1 MSAGRPGLDPAR
13 TITIVSGLPRSGTSM
28 MMQMLEA
35 AGFGIA
41 SDGRRVAD
49 RDNPK
54 GYYELDAVKRLRED
68 ASCLGEAVGRAVK
81 VIAPLLPSLSGDY
94 DYRVIF
100 VERALDEVLASQR
113 AMLDPKR
120 VSGAQPDDDALK
132 RAYENQLSEVKSWLA
147 PAEHENGLRRPLS
160 HVAGTRACRQE
171 CGGFHVC
178 HRWLS
183 KRPESAGQVRLI
195 DEYLLLATPRTIPED
210 GAGQGGDPA

>member
-35 AGFGIA
+35 AGFEIA

-147 PAEHENGLRRPLS
+147 SQTNVRTAFVAHCLMLQAPDRVARTVADFLS
-160 HVAGTRACRQE
+160 AT
-171 CGGFHVC
+171 GGF
-178 HRWLS
+178 
-183 KRPESAGQVRLI
+183 
-195 DEYLLLATPRTIPED
+195 PED
-210 GAGQGGDPA
+210 SSRLGSRNSRIEAMARIVDARLHRHRSAAIA

>member
-35 AGFGIA
+35 AGFEIA

-68 ASCLGEAVGRAVK
+68 ASCPGEAVGRAVK
-81 VIAPLLPSLSGDY
+81 VIAPLLPSLSGDS
-94 DYRVIF
+94 DSRVIF

-147 PAEHENGLRRPLS
+147 SQTNVRTAFVAHCLMLRTPDR
-160 HVAGTRACRQE
+160 VARSVADFISAT
-171 CGGFHVC
+171 GGFPNGPNQLGALGSRIEAMARIVDARL
-178 HRWLS
+178 HRY
-183 KRPESAGQVRLI
+183 RSA
-195 DEYLLLATPRTIPED
+195 ATD
-210 GAGQGGDPA
+210 